1 MELENQVVSLELAK
15 RLKELGVKQDSICQ
29 LVRFSD
35 RPDGTEHYVLDM
47 LCRMGQNGNET
58 YSAFTVAELG
68 RYMPTT
74 YLGDLVSLI
83 PNKTVGG
90 YWRVDLDDEGML
102 CSETTE
108 ADARAK
114 LLIYLLENNLIEIK
128 AGHIFYGKVVIISN
142 K

>member
-58 YSAFTVAELG
+58 YSAFTVAELLNLLDEEVTI
-68 RYMPTT
+68 PKVENIAD
-74 YLGDLVSLI
+74 YLAEKI
-83 PNKTVGG
+83 
-90 YWRVDLDDEGML
+90 
-102 CSETTE
+102 CS
-108 ADARAK
+108 K
-114 LLIYLLENNLIEIK
+114 LMQ
-128 AGHIFYGKVVIISN
+128 
-142 K
+142 